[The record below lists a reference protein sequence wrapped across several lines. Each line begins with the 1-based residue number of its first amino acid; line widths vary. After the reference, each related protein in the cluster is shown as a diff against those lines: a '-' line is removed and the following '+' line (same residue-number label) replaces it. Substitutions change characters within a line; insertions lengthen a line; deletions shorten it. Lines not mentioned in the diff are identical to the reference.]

1 MCSDEV
7 AYGRHK
13 KSERK
18 NLESEVNRHIYPP
31 AIPFVV
37 KYKSLPDCSTV
48 AKMEKLRIKGTSKG
62 QIAFPFEIYQVKSK

>member
-13 KSERK
+13 SDRK

-37 KYKSLPDCSTV
+37 KYNSLPDCSTV
-48 AKMEKLRIKGTSKG
+48 AKIEKLNIKGTSKG
-62 QIAFPFEIYQVKSK
+62 RIAFPFEIYQVKSE

>member
-7 AYGRHK
+7 AYGRQK
-13 KSERK
+13 ESDRK
-18 NLESEVNRHIYPP
+18 NLESEVNQHIYPP

-37 KYKSLPDCSTV
+37 KYDSLPDCSTA
-48 AKMEKLRIKGTSKG
+48 AKMVKLNIKGTSKG

>member
-7 AYGRHK
+7 AYDRHK
-13 KSERK
+13 SNRK

-37 KYKSLPDCSTV
+37 KYNSLPDCSTV
-48 AKMEKLRIKGTSKG
+48 AKMEEVSIEGTSKG
-62 QIAFPFEIYQVKSK
+62 RIAFPFEIYQVKRE

>member
-13 KSERK
+13 KSDRK

-37 KYKSLPDCSTV
+37 KYNSLPDCSKV
-48 AKMEKLRIKGTSKG
+48 AKMEKLIIKGTSKG
-62 QIAFPFEIYQVKSK
+62 RIAFPFEIYQVKSE